1 MKTRYLLLPT
11 ICLLITVAALTAAQT
26 PAPAD
31 PPAVLQIFRE
41 EIKQGKNAL
50 HETVEV
56 GYVQAFTKAKWPTG
70 YLGMTSVSGTNEAWF
85 LVPFDSFAA
94 FEKDRQGVEKTP
106 ALQRQL
112 DQLDQQDGEF
122 RTGVRVLLAVYRK
135 DISGRARKGE
145 RGCVRGSLS
154 GDFRRAKRNLPD
166 LYTYEVAPGD

>member
-1 MKTRYLLLPT
+1 MPKTTRRNARRMATQNFRQPQGQAIAFRPVHIHHFSTLPWRWGFMKTRYLLLPT

-70 YLGMTSVSGTNEAWF
+70 YLGMTSVSGPNEAWF

-94 FEKDRQGVEKTP
+94 FEKDRQGV
-106 ALQRQL
+106 
-112 DQLDQQDGEF
+112 
-122 RTGVRVLLAVYRK
+122 
-135 DISGRARKGE
+135 
-145 RGCVRGSLS
+145 
-154 GDFRRAKRNLPD
+154 
-166 LYTYEVAPGD
+166 